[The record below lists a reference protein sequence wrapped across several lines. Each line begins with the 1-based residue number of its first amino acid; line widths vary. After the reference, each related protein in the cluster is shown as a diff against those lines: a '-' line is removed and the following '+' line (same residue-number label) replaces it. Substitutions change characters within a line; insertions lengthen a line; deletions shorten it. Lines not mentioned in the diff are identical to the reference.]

1 MKPQPRPALKRA
13 EDADLHPALSVAP
26 AQLPTQVARD
36 GGARRLAAAA
46 AFDGRLAPPPPP
58 PPAAGKAGKS
68 GKGKKE
74 GRSKFQA
81 AGQATSDSLRAKP
94 HKVAK
99 PDKDAKPVTL
109 EVKVPKR
116 VRKEI
121 RAIAKHSGSS
131 VDAIVTQ
138 ALTEWLGDPRRW

>member
-1 MKPQPRPALKRA
+1 MKAQPRPALKRA

-36 GGARRLAAAA
+36 SSARRLAAATA
-46 AFDGRLAPPPPP
+46 APDAPAPTT
-58 PPAAGKAGKS
+58 GKS
-68 GKGKKE
+68 GKSKKE
-74 GRSKFQA
+74 GRKKFQS

-94 HKVAK
+94 
-99 PDKDAKPVTL
+99 DKDTKLVKLDA
-109 EVKVPKR
+109 KVPKR
-116 VRKEI
+116 VRQEV
-121 RAIAKHSGSS
+121 RAIAKHSGTS

>member
-46 AFDGRLAPPPPP
+46 AFDEAEREA
-58 PPAAGKAGKS
+58 AAGKAGKS